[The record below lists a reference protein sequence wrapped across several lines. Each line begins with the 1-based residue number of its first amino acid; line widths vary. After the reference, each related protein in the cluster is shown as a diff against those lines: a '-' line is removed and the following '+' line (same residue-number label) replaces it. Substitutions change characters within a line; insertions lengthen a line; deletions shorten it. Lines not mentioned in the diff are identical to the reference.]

1 MEDSGGCDSTVD
13 SQVVFDNP
21 NAIPP
26 FVSSHDYCL
35 VPQPAPHRTSLGIT
49 GSLSEGTG
57 SPQCLLLHGAH
68 SSVDHGPVVQP
79 FLTEPQHSMYS
90 EAFSAFRDPR
100 ATELSSEGAGPHLGQ
115 LSQDPLLRGTSNSVY
130 EPSVQPLQGI
140 YFEEHVP
147 SSSSA
152 RPDEKLSV
160 PVVQASRVEDKVKCT
175 WYGCSTLV
183 NKDNLT
189 RHVSEV
195 HEGKIKV
202 VCEGCGRAFKRLY
215 QMNEHILRSGCAR
228 S

>member
-1 MEDSGGCDSTVD
+1 
-13 SQVVFDNP
+13 
-21 NAIPP
+21 
-26 FVSSHDYCL
+26 
-35 VPQPAPHRTSLGIT
+35 
-49 GSLSEGTG
+49 
-57 SPQCLLLHGAH
+57 
-68 SSVDHGPVVQP
+68 
-79 FLTEPQHSMYS
+79 MYS

-115 LSQDPLLRGTSNSVY
+115 NILLDPLLRGTSNSVY
-130 EPSVQPLQGI
+130 EPSVQPFQGI

-152 RPDEKLSV
+152 RPDEKPSV

-195 HEGKIKV
+195 HEGRIKV
-202 VCEGCGRAFKRLY
+202 VCEGCRRPFKRLY
-215 QMNEHILRSGCAR
+215 QMNEHILRSGCGR